1 MKIPKMNIKKVKPPK
16 LKVQFRLLLYLASL
30 IFGALSIAET
40 LYGYF
45 YPAIDIILYV
55 IAACVIFS
63 SCYYIIY
70 DFTYGVKLKI
80 RPVIESNSF
89 TNRVYKDY
97 RYRTVLST
105 LFSFLVNL
113 FYAVSNG
120 IFGILSHSAWFGT
133 LAAYYIFLSVMRFT
147 AIWYER
153 KISKSNEDKNRKIQE
168 LTVYR
173 HCGILLI
180 LITIALGGSVILLL
194 NKEGGRSYP
203 GTLIFAVAAYTFY
216 KIILSIINMVKTKK
230 LKSPLLATIRNIG
243 YADALVSVLSLQT
256 AMLVSFGA
264 GEELNPQTMNG
275 LTGSGVCMMI
285 LFIGIYMTYTSGK
298 QKRKVLLE
306 ENSWEL

>member
-1 MKIPKMNIKKVKPPK
+1 MKIPKMSIKKVRPPEM
-16 LKVQFRLLLYLASL
+16 KVQFRLLLYLASL

-45 YPAIDIILYV
+45 HPAIDIIIYV
-55 IAACVIFS
+55 IAACGIFS
-63 SCYYIIY
+63 SCYYLVY
-70 DFTYGVKLKI
+70 DFTYGIRVKI
-80 RPVIESNSF
+80 RPAIESNDF

-105 LFSFLVNL
+105 HFSFLINL

-120 IFGILSHSAWFGT
+120 IFGILNHSAWFGT

-147 AIWYER
+147 SVRYER
-153 KISKSNEDKNRKIQE
+153 KISKSNEDKNRNIQE

-180 LITIALGGSVILLL
+180 LITIALGGAVILLL

-203 GTLIFAVAAYTFY
+203 GTLIFVVAAYTFY
-216 KIILSIINMVKTKK
+216 KVILSVINVVKTKK

-256 AMLVSFGA
+256 AMLVSFGE
-264 GEELNPQTMNG
+264 GNELDPQTMNG
-275 LTGSGVCMMI
+275 LTGVGVCMMI

-298 QKRKVLLE
+298 QKRKLFP
-306 ENSWEL
+306 N